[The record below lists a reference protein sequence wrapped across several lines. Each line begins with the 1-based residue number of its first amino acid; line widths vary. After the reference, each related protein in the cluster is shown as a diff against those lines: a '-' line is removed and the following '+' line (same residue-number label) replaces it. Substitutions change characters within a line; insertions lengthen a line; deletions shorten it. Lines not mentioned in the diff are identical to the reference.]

1 MKQLLK
7 TKTLNKLFWVLI
19 YITPL
24 IIWAIGYIHH
34 TPILANILN
43 ELGIYENNIIITSIQ
58 NIFGENGV
66 LHLLKNNA
74 GIIYYLS
81 YFIIMNIIHI
91 IVDLILILPRTAQ
104 SFNDKINNSGDNE
117 L

>member
-34 TPILANILN
+34 TPLLTTILTEI
-43 ELGIYENNIIITSIQ
+43 GINENNIITTTILQ
-58 NIFGENGV
+58 IFGENGI
-66 LHLLKNNA
+66 LYLFTTNSAIL
-74 GIIYYLS
+74 YYLS
-81 YFIIMNIIHI
+81 YYVIMNIIHI
-91 IVDLILILPRTAQ
+91 IIDLILILPRIAQ
-104 SFNDKINNSGDNE
+104 SFNDKINNTGDNE